1 MSGRG
6 LLKMNMPGD
15 WGNIANAEAA
25 PKRGR
30 SRSRRGSRSRR
41 ASRSRGS
48 RSRGSRSRSASARLT
63 NSQRNARV
71 RARNAA
77 GYTKALT
84 KMGEIY
90 LNPEEDDVIYDP
102 EDPENP
108 EKHYMYYKGEWVL
121 ALDVHG
127 DHGGPYPASEAGM
140 RQLKANPVYRALEA
154 AAAADAAAA
163 AGVDFAQSI
172 VDAEAK
178 KEKVTDAAAI
188 AEGLKRVREEI
199 AKGEADPIKLG
210 AKARR
215 GFKAVGK
222 AAAGGGRSRKAVRKT
237 RKGRK
242 GTRRH

>member
-1 MSGRG
+1 MSGRAPKG
-6 LLKMNMPGD
+6 ISLKMNMPGN
-15 WGNIANAEAA
+15 WGNIVNAEAA

-30 SRSRRGSRSRR
+30 SRSRR
-41 ASRSRGS
+41 ASR
-48 RSRGSRSRSASARLT
+48 SRSRSASAHLT
-63 NSQRNARV
+63 DSQRNARA
-71 RARNAA
+71 RSRNAK
-77 GYTKALT
+77 GYRKALQY
-84 KMGEIY
+84 MADIY
-90 LNPEEDDVIYDP
+90 ANPEEGDVIYDP
-102 EDPENP
+102 EDPEHP
-108 EKHYMYYKGEWVL
+108 EKHYMFHKGEWIL

-127 DHGGPYPASEAGM
+127 DHGGPYPATEGGI
-140 RQLKANPVYRALEA
+140 RQLKANPQYRAIE
-154 AAAADAAAA
+154 ADAAASA
-163 AGVDFAQSI
+163 AATAGVDFAQSI
-172 VDAEAK
+172 VDTEAA

-222 AAAGGGRSRKAVRKT
+222 AAAGGGRRSRKAARKT